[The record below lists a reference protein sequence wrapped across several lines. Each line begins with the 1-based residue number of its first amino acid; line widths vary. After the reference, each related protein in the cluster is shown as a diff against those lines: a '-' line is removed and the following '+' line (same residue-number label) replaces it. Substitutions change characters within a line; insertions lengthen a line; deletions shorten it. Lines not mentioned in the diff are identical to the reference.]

1 MIETY
6 RGVVY
11 PQQLDHMEHM
21 NVQFYTAK
29 FDEATWHLMSALGLT
44 LGFMQEH
51 HKGMAALEQL
61 TKYKAEVRSGEL
73 LVVKSKVIEIK
84 DKTIRLLHIMY
95 NSQIMKEVASTELV
109 AVHMDMNTRKSCPLP
124 EIIKQKAAE
133 LFDIS
138 T

>member
-29 FDEATWHLMSALGLT
+29 FDEATWHLMSALGIT
-44 LGFMQEH
+44 LAYIKEH
-51 HKGMAALEQL
+51 KKGMAALEQL

-73 LVVKSKVIEIK
+73 LVIKSKVLEIK
-84 DKTIRLLHIMY
+84 DKTIKFLHIMY
-95 NSQIMKEVASTELV
+95 NPESMKEVASTELV
-109 AVHMDMNTRKSCPLP
+109 GVHMDLEIRKACYLP
-124 EIIKQKAAE
+124 SGVRQKAAE
-133 LFDIS
+133 LFDIAS
-138 T
+138 

>member
-11 PQQLDHMEHM
+11 PQQLDHMDHM
-21 NVQFYTAK
+21 NVQWYTAK

-44 LGFMQEH
+44 LDFMKKH
-51 HKGMAALEQL
+51 NRGMAALEQL

-73 LVVKSKVIEIK
+73 LVIKSKVLEVK
-84 DKTIRLLHIMY
+84 NKTIKFLHIMY
-95 NSQIMKEVASTELV
+95 NSESMKEAASTELV
-109 AVHMDMNTRKSCPLP
+109 GVHMDLEIRKACPLP
-124 EIIKQKAAE
+124 AFVMHKAEE